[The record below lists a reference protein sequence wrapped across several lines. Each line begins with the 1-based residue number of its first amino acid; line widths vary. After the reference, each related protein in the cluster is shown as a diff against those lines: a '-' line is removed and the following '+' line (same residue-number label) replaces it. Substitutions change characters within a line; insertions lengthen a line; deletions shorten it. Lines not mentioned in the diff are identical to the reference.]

1 MRKNIINFFSIIL
14 YCLLKIFK
22 IKIFKL
28 NVGRI
33 GHLVELYFLYYL
45 RSQIEKNKYFCYLYG
60 KRIFLTNIFLINSE
74 NNLNII
80 PSALGNFIDRI
91 LRNSSFIR

>member
-1 MRKNIINFFSIIL
+1 MRKNVINFFSIIL

-45 RSQIEKNKYFCYLYG
+45 RSQIEKKTNIFVIYMK
-60 KRIFLTNIFLINSE
+60 KRISLINIFLTNLK
-74 NNLNII
+74 II
-80 PSALGNFIDRI
+80 
-91 LRNSSFIR
+91 